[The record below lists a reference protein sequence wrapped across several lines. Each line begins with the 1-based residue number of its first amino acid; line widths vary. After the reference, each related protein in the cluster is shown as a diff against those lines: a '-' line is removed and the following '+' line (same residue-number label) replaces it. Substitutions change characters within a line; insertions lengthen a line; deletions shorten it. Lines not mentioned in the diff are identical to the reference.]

1 MKRVAIIAF
10 IILVTFALLLIT
22 LTSCAPTVV
31 QGPPGPTGAT
41 GPAGP
46 VGPAGPA
53 GPQGPEGPEG
63 PQGPLGPTQ
72 PMPTIVIGS
81 SRGAGAAEWVAIWR
95 AEIGERVTIV
105 GSGFTPGAT
114 VTITSCE
121 KDVDWGENVVND
133 CGGFRL
139 SRGVPPRVQAGEGD
153 TVTVK
158 AWIDLDGDGVLEE
171 DNGELQATYPLR
183 VYRD

>member
-1 MKRVAIIAF
+1 
-10 IILVTFALLLIT
+10 
-22 LTSCAPTVV
+22 
-31 QGPPGPTGAT
+31 
-41 GPAGP
+41 
-46 VGPAGPA
+46 
-53 GPQGPEGPEG
+53 
-63 PQGPLGPTQ
+63 
-72 PMPTIVIGS
+72 MPTIVIGS
-81 SRGAGAAEWVAIWR
+81 SRGAAGAEFVTIWR

-139 SRGVPPRVQAGEGD
+139 ARTVPPRVTADE

>member
-1 MKRVAIIAF
+1 MKRVAIIVF
-10 IILVTFALLLIT
+10 IILGTFALLVVP
-22 LTSCAPTVV
+22 LTSCAPVVV

-63 PQGPLGPTQ
+63 PEGPQGPPGSTQ
-72 PMPTIVIGS
+72 PMPTIVIGD
-81 SRGAGAAEWVAIWR
+81 RIGADRFVAIWR

-114 VTITSCE
+114 VIITSCE
-121 KDVDWGENVVND
+121 RNVYWGENEVNT
-133 CGGFRL
+133 CGAFRIKTDI
-139 SRGVPPRVQAGEGD
+139 PHRVKGGD

-158 AWIDLDGDGVLEE
+158 AWIDLDGDGELEE

>member
-1 MKRVAIIAF
+1 MKRVATTAF
-10 IILVTFALLLIT
+10 IILSTLVFLLVP

-31 QGPPGPTGAT
+31 QGPA
-41 GPAGP
+41 
-46 VGPAGPA
+46 
-53 GPQGPEGPEG
+53 GPEGPEG
-63 PQGPLGPTQ
+63 PQGPEGLQGPVGPQ
-72 PMPTIVIGS
+72 EPVGPQIVIGS
-81 SRGAGAAEWVAIWR
+81 KTGVGDAEYVTIWR
-95 AEIGERVTIV
+95 AEIGDSVTIL
-105 GSGFTPGAT
+105 GSGFTPDAV

-121 KDVDWGENVVND
+121 KDVYWGENVVNT
-133 CGGFRL
+133 CGAFRL
-139 SRGVPPRVQAGEGD
+139 KRDVPPRVTAGE

>member
-1 MKRVAIIAF
+1 MKRVAITAF
-10 IILVTFALLLIT
+10 IILGTLALLLFT
-22 LTSCAPTVV
+22 VTSCGPAVI
-31 QGPPGPTGAT
+31 QGPPGSTGAT

-46 VGPAGPA
+46 VGPEGPA

-63 PQGPLGPTQ
+63 PQGPPGLTQ

-105 GSGFTPGAT
+105 GSGFTPEAT

-121 KDVDWGENVVND
+121 KDLYWGENVVND
-133 CGGFRL
+133 CGGLRF
-139 SRGVPPRVQAGEGD
+139 SRDVPPRVQSGD

-158 AWIDLDGDGVLEE
+158 AWIDLDGDGELEE